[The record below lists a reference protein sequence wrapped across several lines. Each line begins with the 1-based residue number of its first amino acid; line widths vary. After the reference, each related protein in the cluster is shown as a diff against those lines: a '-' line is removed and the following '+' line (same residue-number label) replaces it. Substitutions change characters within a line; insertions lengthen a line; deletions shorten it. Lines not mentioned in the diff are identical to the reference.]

1 MSTLLWII
9 FGVVLVAGVIVL
21 VVVGM
26 RTATASQDEE
36 DPLMARLAEFTER
49 GDTVSLEELELSQP
63 FSQRVLIPILRSIGE
78 FSSRF
83 TPQKV
88 LEQTSLKME
97 LAGNPVR
104 IDPATFLASRFVV
117 AVFFGGFLTLIFF
130 ISPRSWNLGTT
141 ILVVLLFTVLGFS
154 FPQLWLQSKINS
166 RQHEIRKALPDA
178 LDLLTICVEAG
189 LGFDAAMAKVSEKWE
204 NQLSFGF
211 ARAIREVQ
219 LGKTRRE
226 ALRVMADRMGI
237 PEMTS
242 FVAAVIQS
250 EMLGVSM
257 AKVLR
262 IQSDQMRMKRR
273 QRAEEEA
280 HKAPIKM
287 LVPMATLIFPSI
299 MIILMVPALFQIMNV
314 FSGGT
319 VGG

>member
-1 MSTLLWII
+1 MGLLVWIVL
-9 FGVVLVAGVIVL
+9 GVVLVVGAIALVIV
-21 VVVGM
+21 GR
-26 RTATASQDEE
+26 RTVSASQSDV

-49 GDTVSLEELELSQP
+49 GDIVTLEELELSQP
-63 FSQRVLIPILRSIGE
+63 FSERVLVPILRAIGE
-78 FSSRF
+78 FSTRF

-88 LEQTSLKME
+88 LEQTNLKME

-104 IDPATFLASRFVV
+104 MDASTFLASRFVV
-117 AVFFGGFLTLIFF
+117 AGLFGGFLTLIFS
-130 ISPRSWNLGTT
+130 IASTNWGLGTR
-141 ILVVLLFTVLGFS
+141 ILIVLLFVILGFA

-166 RQHEIRKALPDA
+166 RQTEIRKAMPDA

-204 NQLSFGF
+204 NHLSLGF
-211 ARAIREVQ
+211 SRAIREVQ

-250 EMLGVSM
+250 EMLGVSL

-262 IQSDQMRMKRR
+262 IQSDQMRLKRR
-273 QRAEEEA
+273 QRAEEAA
-280 HKAPIKM
+280 HQAPIKM
-287 LVPMATLIFPSI
+287 LVPMALLIFPSI
-299 MIILMVPALFQIMNV
+299 MIILMIPALFQIMGV
-314 FSGGT
+314 FGG
-319 VGG
+319 GFGS